1 MRITFPYLM
10 LRLHLFTRFGCCHF
24 LYNSFAHLIFLWQ
37 VAAQNCRKRKLDQI
51 LHLADE
57 VKAIQNR
64 KNELY
69 NEYEYLSS
77 ERTRI
82 KHKFSLLY
90 RHIFQVSLYY

>member
-1 MRITFPYLM
+1 MVNFSSM
-10 LRLHLFTRFGCCHF
+10 
-24 LYNSFAHLIFLWQ
+24 Q

-64 KNELY
+64 KNDLY
-69 NEYEYLSS
+69 NEYEYLNS
-77 ERTRI
+77 ERNRI

-90 RHIFQVSLYY
+90 RHIFQVCNQGVSYELLAY